1 MGSWRCGNKVH
12 DADDYYGKEAFRK
25 LHDWLVLD
33 HNDSA
38 IAMVGF
44 ILKDTLSDN
53 GGVTRGVC
61 KVAEGHT
68 HVTDLVETSNIVKFI
83 DPMSGVLGTE
93 AEGIKL
99 DPDSYVVS
107 MNFWWIP
114 AEEGQDPLFLTV
126 LEIILLG
133 RL

>member
-1 MGSWRCGNKVH
+1 M
-12 DADDYYGKEAFRK
+12 
-25 LHDWLVLD
+25 HDWLVLD